1 MFRCCF
7 GKEEISQIDHQAN
20 ENPTA
25 RTAACHSEP
34 VTCINNMSYG
44 VTISGSQDKTV
55 LAYNWRT
62 GNIIRRWFGHNK
74 EITKVIHANIIRSVF
89 SCSRD
94 RSIRMWQYDGEND
107 DFIREFI
114 CHDLV
119 VTGITVNSDNTNL
132 CSGSRDNTVCLWD
145 IETGK
150 AIKRRNINRNLV
162 THLQWFPKESSNNL
176 IAQTSE
182 DKCLRIWD
190 SKSMEVA
197 MTFPARHNILTYCD
211 ISCDG
216 NYVITSGSGVNNQGC
231 DCVMWDVR
239 AQNAVAKFYGHSL
252 TVSACCFAAF
262 DKNLILTSSYDHS
275 VRMWDKN
282 TTDCLL
288 QYSING
294 AGPITGICSDTDK
307 HFCCSTHADGI
318 HAVHVN
324 TETSVATL
332 KRKF

>member
-1 MFRCCF
+1 MVVHCMTM
-7 GKEEISQIDHQAN
+7 E
-20 ENPTA
+20 
-25 RTAACHSEP
+25 
-34 VTCINNMSYG
+34 
-44 VTISGSQDKTV
+44 
-55 LAYNWRT
+55 
-62 GNIIRRWFGHNK
+62 
-74 EITKVIHANIIRSVF
+74 VIHANIIRSVF

-114 CHDLV
+114 GHDLV

-262 DKNLILTSSYDHS
+262 DKNLLEYYVLIVEISVLPFAFRWVFHVGNHSFVFIILTSSYDHS

-307 HFCCSTHADGI
+307 QLVLIFLLSESDIKCFTNSLNACNRCSHRGQSTMIQNCKIKNSNA
-318 HAVHVN
+318 
-324 TETSVATL
+324 
-332 KRKF
+332 